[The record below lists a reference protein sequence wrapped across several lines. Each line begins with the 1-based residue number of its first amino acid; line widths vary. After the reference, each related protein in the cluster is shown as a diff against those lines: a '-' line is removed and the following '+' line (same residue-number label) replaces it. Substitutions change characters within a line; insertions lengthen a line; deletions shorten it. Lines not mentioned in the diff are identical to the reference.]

1 MMTNGP
7 AFPGTTGVAGNDP
20 LQRAVFALNNRRPDE
35 AERIANEVLKA
46 DPRQARARYILGCAA
61 LMQGRAQDAITLLED
76 AGRGRHDPE
85 IDTQLAIALRL
96 AGRNDDALSRLRRV
110 TKRHPAHAAAFGELG
125 SLLAAMERYDEALDA
140 LRRGLE
146 AAPMMAEFSV
156 QLGYVHLARRD
167 SANAKAAF
175 ARALEISAGSFEA
188 LNGMARAHQEI
199 GENEAA
205 AGYFRRSLQLRPD
218 AAEAWLGLG
227 HSLLE
232 LGQRD
237 AGYEC
242 FRTAARGDAKRYGRA
257 LTSLAA
263 AGSGRFWLKPS
274 AAAQYLLAN
283 KA

>member
-1 MMTNGP
+1 MGSAMASEFGI
-7 AFPGTTGVAGNDP
+7 GGRDNDP
-20 LQRAVFALNNRRPDE
+20 LQRAMFALHNRRPDE
-35 AERIANEVLKA
+35 AERLAGEILKT
-46 DPRQARARYILGCAA
+46 DPRQPRAQYILGCAA
-61 LMQGRAQDAITLLED
+61 LMQGRVKDAVALLEN

-96 AGRNDDALSRLRRV
+96 DGRHDDALARLKRT
-110 TKRHPAHAAAFGELG
+110 TKRQPTYAAAFRELG
-125 SLLAAMERYDEALDA
+125 SLLAALERYDEAIDA

-146 AAPMMAEFSV
+146 AAPMMAELAV

-167 SANAKAAF
+167 CASAKTAF
-175 ARALEISAGSFEA
+175 ARALDISAGSFEA

-205 AGYFRRSLQLRPD
+205 AGYFRRALQLRPD
-218 AAEAWLGLG
+218 ASDAWLGLG

-242 FRTAARGDAKRYGRA
+242 FRTAARGDAKRFGRA

-263 AGSGRFWLKPS
+263 SSRGRFWLKPS
-274 AAAQYLLAN
+274 AAEQYLLN
-283 KA
+283 TKA